1 MNHEKLLK
9 NRKGKGAVADAALA
23 KAKTVQTA
31 DSNSSASQADRR
43 TVEAE
48 QHLIATVM
56 AQGSQAS
63 NLNPGAPAVVAP
75 LQAVHPHEGE
85 KAKDKKPKRPRGTGS
100 SAPEGQELTLPS
112 LGRLAHDVWQEIAS
126 LAGVEMPPRTSSEAS
141 NAALAAALQ
150 VGLSVL
156 QSEAARDAEAL
167 QAKNKADAALKKA
180 RETARLQE
188 KEMAAKDKELQAALK
203 ASHEASAKIAVLE
216 KAGFKL
222 VPALPAPKDEAPEW
236 LVDDSGYHNSGAFM
250 IAAQRYLGGAFG
262 DVFAAE
268 LQRHAPKDRLKFGVR
283 VLESAPLAE
292 KFLYDVGD
300 SSFVIGFNEGV
311 KATLP
316 VFAALQGPGF
326 DLAQHTTDPE
336 LIRAVGKLERDARR
350 EEAKAR
356 GEVPEPPT
364 PEPEPEPEDEEE
376 PIPGGSRPVS
386 PNFV

>member
-1 MNHEKLLK
+1 MNHEKLMK
-9 NRKGKGAVADAALA
+9 TRKGKGAAADAALA
-23 KAKTVQTA
+23 KAKAVQMA

-56 AQGSQAS
+56 AQESQAPI
-63 NLNPGAPAVVAP
+63 PGSGASEVVAP
-75 LQAVHPHEGE
+75 LQTVHPHDGE
-85 KAKDKKPKRPRGTGS
+85 KAKDKKSKRPRGAGS
-100 SAPEGQELTLPS
+100 SAPEVQELILPS
-112 LGRLAHDVWQEIAS
+112 LGRPAHDVWQEIAS
-126 LAGVEMPPRTSSEAS
+126 LAGMEVPPRTSSEAS

-150 VGLSVL
+150 VGLFVL
-156 QSEAARDAEAL
+156 QSEAARDAEVL

-180 RETARLQE
+180 REAARLQE
-188 KEMAAKDKELQAALK
+188 KEMAAKDKELQAALEV
-203 ASHEASAKIAVLE
+203 ARESSARIAVLE

-222 VPALPAPKDEAPEW
+222 VSALPAPKDEAPEW

-250 IAAQRYLGGAFG
+250 IATQRYLGGAFG

-268 LQRHAPKDRLKFGVR
+268 LQKRAPKDRLKFGVQ

-300 SSFVIGFNEGV
+300 SSFVIGYNEGV

-316 VFAALQGPGF
+316 VFAALQGPDF
-326 DLAQHTTDPE
+326 NLAQHTTDPE

-364 PEPEPEPEDEEE
+364 PEPELEEEEE

>member
-9 NRKGKGAVADAALA
+9 NRKGKGAAADAALA
-23 KAKTVQTA
+23 KAKAAQVA

-56 AQGSQAS
+56 AQGSQAPI
-63 NLNPGAPAVVAP
+63 LNPVVPEVVAP

-85 KAKDKKPKRPRGTGS
+85 KAMDKKSKRPRGASS
-100 SAPEGQELTLPS
+100 SAPEEQGLILPS
-112 LGRLAHDVWQEIAS
+112 LGRPAHDVWQEIAS
-126 LAGVEMPPRTSSEAS
+126 LVGVEMPPRTSSEAS
-141 NAALAAALQ
+141 NAVLAAALQ
-150 VGLSVL
+150 VGLSTL
-156 QSEAARDAEAL
+156 QAEAARDADAL

-180 RETARLQE
+180 REAAHLQE
-188 KEMAAKDKELQAALK
+188 KELAAKDKELQAALK
-203 ASHEASAKIAVLE
+203 VARESSAKLAVLE

-236 LVDDSGYHNSGAFM
+236 LVDETGYHNSGAFM
-250 IAAQRYLGGAFG
+250 IAAQKYLGGAFG

-268 LQRHAPKDRLKFGVR
+268 LQKQAPKDRLKFGVR
-283 VLESAPLAE
+283 ILESAPLAE

-300 SSFVIGFNEGV
+300 SSFVIGYNEGV

-316 VFAALQGPGF
+316 VFAALQGPSF
-326 DLAQHTTDPE
+326 DLAEHTSYPE
-336 LIRAVGKLERDARR
+336 LIRVVGKLKRDARR
-350 EEAKAR
+350 EEARAR
-356 GEVPEPPT
+356 GEVPEPPS
-364 PEPEPEPEDEEE
+364 PEPEPEEEE
-376 PIPGGSRPVS
+376 ETIPGGSRPVS